1 MATSTN
7 PHLIQSPFGFDSTT
21 AEVIDGIDLF
31 AIVGRYFEGCNQAR
45 VLDPDVPNTT
55 ISGVAVYAL
64 DPPTRTGCRR
74 YPSRCSVCSNEH
86 VFVEQ
91 ADPTANS

>member
-31 AIVGRYFEGCNQAR
+31 AIVGRYFEDCNQGR

-64 DPPTRTGCRR
+64 DPANANRLSEISLALLGL
-74 YPSRCSVCSNEH
+74 
-86 VFVEQ
+86 EQ
-91 ADPTANS
+91 

>member
-31 AIVGRYFEGCNQAR
+31 AIVGRYFEDCNRGR

-64 DPPTRTGCRR
+64 DPANANRLSEISLALLGL
-74 YPSRCSVCSNEH
+74 
-86 VFVEQ
+86 EQ
-91 ADPTANS
+91 

>member
-31 AIVGRYFEGCNQAR
+31 AIVGRYFEDCNQAR

-64 DPPTRTGCRR
+64 DP
-74 YPSRCSVCSNEH
+74 
-86 VFVEQ
+86 
-91 ADPTANS
+91 ANANRLSEISLALLGLQQ